1 MPESAPDSGRF
12 PTATLEEV
20 RMDMKTLRQ
29 QARERMNGACR
40 VCAHCDGRACAGELP
55 GMGGIRTAAS
65 FRANISALEKVC
77 LRMRLIHEV
86 RAPETTCEVLGLPLS
101 LPVLIAPLAGT
112 AFNMGNGLPE
122 ERFAQVVTEG
132 ARSAG
137 SIACTGDGTS
147 EAFECGLKAVE
158 AVEGWGIPVIKPWAG
173 DAFFERLERVA
184 RAGCRV
190 VGMDIDTAAITALAK
205 SKRPVSPK
213 SRAELSA
220 IVEKAHALGL
230 KFMLKGVLSVEDALA
245 AEECGCDA
253 IVVSNHGGRAFEAVT
268 GTADALPAIARSVKQ
283 MTVLADGGVRS
294 GADVLKMLALGAE
307 AVLIG
312 RPAIIAGMG
321 GEEEGVRMLL
331 ARMRRQLLE
340 GMLLTGCASIR
351 EAGPHLLA

>member
-1 MPESAPDSGRF
+1 
-12 PTATLEEV
+12 
-20 RMDMKTLRQ
+20 MDMKTLRR

-40 VCAHCDGRACAGELP
+40 VCPQCDGKACAGELP
-55 GMGGIRTAAS
+55 GMGGIRTGAS

-77 LRMRLIHEV
+77 LKMRLIHEV
-86 RAPETTCEVLGLPLS
+86 RTPETACEVLGLSLS
-101 LPVLIAPLAGT
+101 MPVLIAPLAGT
-112 AFNMGNGLPE
+112 TFNMGKGLSE
-122 ERFAQVVTEG
+122 ERFAEVVTKG

-137 SIACTGDGTS
+137 TISCTGDGTS
-147 EAFECGLKAVE
+147 EVFDCGLNAVQ
-158 AVEGWGIPVIKPWAG
+158 AAEGWGIPVIKPWAG
-173 DAFFERLERVA
+173 EAFFERLERAA

-253 IVVSNHGGRAFEAVT
+253 IVVSNHGGRAFEAVP
-268 GTADALPAIARSVKQ
+268 GTAAALPAIVQSVHG
-283 MTVLADGGVRS
+283 MTVLVDGGVRA

-312 RPAIIAGMG
+312 RPAIIAAMG
-321 GEEEGVRMLL
+321 GEEEGVEMLL
-331 ARMRRQLLE
+331 TRMQRQLE
-340 GMLLTGCASIR
+340 ESMLLTGCASVR